1 MLETALK
8 GQDEEYVEAL
18 FRLHAARWRSKGE
31 DGVLCSPATQS
42 FFREACRGFRRRG
55 WLRFHGLRFRGKLCA
70 IVCIFCSLRRSV
82 YYIGGFADELLRY
95 SPGSAMIEF
104 AIERAIAEQVREFDF
119 LRLDEKYKYRWGAT
133 DRINTRVVIR
143 TSESESSAAGR

>member
-1 MLETALK
+1 
-8 GQDEEYVEAL
+8 
-18 FRLHAARWRSKGE
+18 
-31 DGVLCSPATQS
+31 
-42 FFREACRGFRRRG
+42 
-55 WLRFHGLRFRGKLCA
+55 
-70 IVCIFCSLRRSV
+70 
-82 YYIGGFADELLRY
+82 
-95 SPGSAMIEF
+95 MIEF